1 MKKRIWNNDKGEI
14 MNLNFFKIFTVLSL
28 LITPGVLKAGIISE
42 SRMMGLPEGFYR
54 EYIEPFMGVRVLKFH
69 FSESTHRG
77 SYRDIGRSQARS
89 ILKRDPAYVEKKI
102 RMLKSLSLDN
112 PLVLKMNAGDIRKRI
127 SAFFPS
133 YLEEVE
139 GFAEVMKID
148 ADLAVVIYG
157 MNFGSLL
164 PGCSMFAVS
173 RERSADGR
181 IIVGRNYDWSPVL
194 SDLSVAS
201 IAPNG
206 GFASVGLTELNLGRL
221 EGINEKG
228 VYICMAGSPA
238 WKKNDHGF
246 FFALQVRAV
255 LDRASNVDEAIGILR
270 QIPSSDGRNYLVADS
285 SGNAAVIEAAPGRD
299 ISITRLSDSPDGIL
313 IATNHFQ
320 SAELKGCNSSVMP
333 NSYERLRII
342 RKRLDGKGK
351 IQEEDAVAL
360 LRKDGPEGVFWK
372 NYGMLFGTIH
382 SSTCRPESG
391 KLRVMAGGTEKTYA
405 AKTDIDG
412 YREVEYENSEGNV
425 LDYISTTGFNP
436 VDLDSIYIRAGLG
449 FFYSGQ
455 IINPGAVLD
464 AGYKKGIG
472 GSEKIY
478 GSKIDCGMFI
488 NASGSFLRAGM
499 KFSIN
504 PIPLVSIEAS
514 PFYCQIYPGIG
525 SRGIDDGSLRL
536 LRKINGLKNVYG
548 TPGISINPVLKFGG
562 ILTFENK
569 ITFYDFQKRYYE
581 YESNLM
587 VRKGPVWSPSIELFI
602 PYSRYFLW
610 GFRVQSNVELSAGD
624 YRYSPP
630 LKNRWNMNVGPVLAF
645 PKIFYDSILYINAA
659 YWTRLSEG
667 TLSGRFMILAAV
679 RCQI

>member
-1 MKKRIWNNDKGEI
+1 MY
-14 MNLNFFKIFTVLSL
+14 LNIFKIFFAFSL
-28 LITPGVLKAGIISE
+28 LILPVGLKAGIISE
-42 SRMMGLPEGFYR
+42 SRMMGLPEEFYR
-54 EYIEPFMGVRVLKFH
+54 EYVEPIMNAPVLKFH

-89 ILKRDPAYVEKKI
+89 ILKRDPVYMEKKI
-102 RMLKSLSLDN
+102 RMLKLLSLHN
-112 PLVLKMNAGDIRKRI
+112 PQVLKINAGDIRKRI
-127 SAFFPS
+127 SAFFPA

-148 ADLAVVIYG
+148 GDLAMVIYG

-173 RERSADGR
+173 RERSGDGG
-181 IIVGRNYDWSPVL
+181 IIVGRNYDWSPAL
-194 SDLSVAS
+194 SDLSVVS

-228 VYICMAGSPA
+228 LYICMAGSPA
-238 WKKNDHGF
+238 WKKDGHGF
-246 FFALQVRAV
+246 FFALPVRAV
-255 LDRASNVDEAIGILR
+255 LDRASDVNEAVGIIR
-270 QIPSSDGRNYLVADS
+270 QIPSSDGRNYLIADS
-285 SGNAAVIEAAPGRD
+285 SGNAAVVEAAPGRD
-299 ISITRLSDSPDGIL
+299 ISVRRLSDSPDGIL

-320 SAELKGCNSSVMP
+320 SAELKGCNSSVLP

-342 RKRLDGKGK
+342 RKRLGGNGK
-351 IQEEDAVAL
+351 ILESDADGL

-382 SSTCRPESG
+382 SSICRPESG
-391 KLRVMAGGTEKTYA
+391 KLRVKAGGNEKTYA
-405 AKTDIDG
+405 AKADIDG
-412 YREVEYENSEGNV
+412 YREVEYENREANV
-425 LDYISTTGFNP
+425 LDYISTSGFNP
-436 VDLDSIYIRAGLG
+436 VDLDSFYFRAGLG

-455 IINPGAVLD
+455 IINPGAVID
-464 AGYKKGIG
+464 TGYKKGIG

-478 GSKIDCGMFI
+478 GSNIDFGMFI
-488 NASGSFLRAGM
+488 NASVSFLRSGV
-499 KFSIN
+499 KVSIN
-504 PIPLVSIEAS
+504 PFPLVSIEAS
-514 PFYCQIYPGIG
+514 SFYCQIYPGINRSG
-525 SRGIDDGSLRL
+525 VDDGSLRI

-581 YESNLM
+581 YESNLL
-587 VRKGPVWSPSIELFI
+587 VRKGPVWSPSIEVFI

-610 GFRVQSNVELSAGD
+610 GFRIQSNVELSAGD

-630 LKNRWNMNVGPVLAF
+630 LNNRWNMNVGPVLAF

-667 TLSGRFMILAAV
+667 TMSGRFMILAAV